1 MPTAMRSP
9 VSRSCRRVAPA
20 VGLALAALLSACTEQ
35 EGTGYVEVKLT
46 PPGTASQFVI
56 LLDRQQIRS
65 TNSGPIVLRRNV
77 GHARL
82 ELERRKDERVTLCD
96 LAVKKNRITSVT
108 VHFQNGTLRCYI
120 EAV

>member
-1 MPTAMRSP
+1 MRAGQS
-9 VSRSCRRVAPA
+9 APA
-20 VGLALAALLSACTEQ
+20 RSMRRPALIGVLAFAALLAACTEPD
-35 EGTGYVEVKLT
+35 GTGYIEVKLT
-46 PPGTASQFVI
+46 PLGTASQFVI
-56 LLDRQQIRS
+56 LLDRQQIRTQS
-65 TNSGPIVLRRNV
+65 SGPVVVRRNV
-77 GHARL
+77 GQARL